1 MACLTKENDALVTD
15 PYHAPLASPALPQS
29 STARNSLMTPSS
41 RCWQLPTLPMMELE
55 FWAALVADC
64 PLTAQRLSPLI
75 TNKIRS
81 SLAWSGV
88 AKHRGGLG
96 YNTS

>member
-1 MACLTKENDALVTD
+1 
-15 PYHAPLASPALPQS
+15 
-29 STARNSLMTPSS
+29 
-41 RCWQLPTLPMMELE
+41 MMELE

-75 TNKIRS
+75 ANKIRS

-88 AKHRGGLG
+88 AKHRGGLNNFNG
-96 YNTS
+96 SAVRLAHMKV

>member
-1 MACLTKENDALVTD
+1 
-15 PYHAPLASPALPQS
+15 
-29 STARNSLMTPSS
+29 
-41 RCWQLPTLPMMELE
+41 MELE
-55 FWAALVADC
+55 FWAALIADC
-64 PLTAQRLSPLI
+64 PLTAQKLSPLI

-96 YNTS
+96 YTNNFNGSVVRPERYRLEFQCRNV